1 MDIGTMSL
9 LLLVAIF
16 VLLAIGV
23 PLGFATGLLGAI
35 IIFFKFGEPGLGLVM
50 QRVYDLAV
58 TYAIIA
64 VPLFIFMASLLERSG
79 IARDMYDA
87 LNVALGRMRGG
98 VAVVTTVMAVIMAAM
113 SGIIG
118 GEIVLLGLVALPQML
133 RLGYNQNL
141 AIGTICAGG
150 SLGTMIPP
158 SVVLIMFGLITE
170 TSINALFTAAF
181 LPGLLM
187 GALYILYII
196 VRTRLNPSLAPLQT
210 EIRARAGA
218 GPAAGAPAA
227 GDPAVGDSAARAP
240 AAGDSAVRAL
250 TSGDSEAGDSAVCA
264 LTSGDSEVGDST
276 ARTPAAGDSSVRASV
291 AGDPAAREPSRVMME
306 TALTAGPFV
315 IGVMVALIAG
325 ARGVE
330 GSDRIAWLIFVSALV
345 ALAIVLKL
353 RNDTRFPV
361 ARGLLPPLIVVDL
374 VLGSI
379 YGGVTG
385 ITEAAAMGVV
395 ASFVLITI
403 RRELGG
409 RMFGEAL
416 AQTFRSVGTIL
427 WVTFGAT
434 VLAGAYS
441 LSGGNT
447 YAANLIVGL
456 DVAPIGII
464 ITMMLVF
471 LVLGMFMDWI
481 GIVLLTMPVFMPIV
495 KQLGYD
501 PIWFG
506 ILFCINMQVA
516 FLTPPFGSAAFYL
529 KSVAPPHID
538 LMAIYRSF
546 GPFMCLQLFVLALV
560 LFFPQ
565 IALVFVR

>member
-35 IIFFKFGEPGLGLVM
+35 VIFFKFGEPGLGLVM

-87 LNVALGRMRGG
+87 LNLAIGRMRGG

-187 GALYILYII
+187 GTLYILYII
-196 VRTRLNPSLAPLQT
+196 VRTRLNPSLAPLQA
-210 EIRARAGA
+210 EIRARAG
-218 GPAAGAPAA
+218 PAAADALAAGGPVVGDPANRALAA
-227 GDPAVGDSAARAP
+227 GDPAARAPATGDPAARVP
-240 AAGDSAVRAL
+240 AAGDSA
-250 TSGDSEAGDSAVCA
+250 
-264 LTSGDSEVGDST
+264 
-276 ARTPAAGDSSVRASV
+276 ARTPAAGD
-291 AGDPAAREPSRVMME
+291 PSRVMME

-315 IGVMVALIAG
+315 IGAMAALIAG

-345 ALAIVLKL
+345 ALGVVLKL

-361 ARGLLPPLIVVDL
+361 AKGLLPPLIVVDL

-441 LSGGNT
+441 LSGGNA

-464 ITMMLVF
+464 VTMMLVF

-538 LMAIYRSF
+538 LVAIYRSF

>member
-210 EIRARAGA
+210 EIRAQAGA

-240 AAGDSAVRAL
+240 AAGDSTVR
-250 TSGDSEAGDSAVCA
+250 A

-276 ARTPAAGDSSVRASV
+276 ARTPA

-345 ALAIVLKL
+345 AVGIVLKL

-546 GPFMCLQLFVLALV
+546 GRSCACNSSCSPWCCSSPDRSGLRALTK
-560 LFFPQ
+560 LRETL
-565 IALVFVR
+565 LVARKGV

>member
-87 LNVALGRMRGG
+87 LNAALGRMRGG

-133 RLGYNQNL
+133 RLGYNRNL

-210 EIRARAGA
+210 EIRAQA
-218 GPAAGAPAA
+218 GPAAA
-227 GDPAVGDSAARAP
+227 GTLTAGGDA
-240 AAGDSAVRAL
+240 
-250 TSGDSEAGDSAVCA
+250 
-264 LTSGDSEVGDST
+264 GDST
-276 ARTPAAGDSSVRASV
+276 ARESSPVT
-291 AGDPAAREPSRVMME
+291 ME
-306 TALTAGPFV
+306 TVLTVGPFV
-315 IGVMVALIAG
+315 VGLLAALIAG

-345 ALAIVLKL
+345 ALGIVLKL

-464 ITMMLVF
+464 VTMMLVF

-538 LMAIYRSF
+538 LVAIYRSF

-560 LFFPQ
+560 LFFPG

>member
-87 LNVALGRMRGG
+87 LNAALGRMRGG

-210 EIRARAGA
+210 EIGAQA
-218 GPAAGAPAA
+218 GPA
-227 GDPAVGDSAARAP
+227 AVGDSAVRVP
-240 AAGDSAVRAL
+240 VAGTQA
-250 TSGDSEAGDSAVCA
+250 
-264 LTSGDSEVGDST
+264 VGDPT
-276 ARTPAAGDSSVRASV
+276 DRTPAAGD
-291 AGDPAAREPSRVMME
+291 PTARESSPVTME
-306 TALTAGPFV
+306 TALTVGPFV
-315 IGVMVALIAG
+315 VGLLAALIAG
-325 ARGVE
+325 ASGVE

-345 ALAIVLKL
+345 ALGIVLKL

-464 ITMMLVF
+464 VTMMLVF

-538 LMAIYRSF
+538 LVAIYRSF

-560 LFFPQ
+560 LFFPG

>member
-35 IIFFKFGEPGLGLVM
+35 VIFFKFGEPGLGLVM

-87 LNVALGRMRGG
+87 LNLAIGRMRGG

-196 VRTRLNPSLAPLQT
+196 VRTRLNPSLAPLQA
-210 EIRARAGA
+210 EIRARAGPA
-218 GPAAGAPAA
+218 AAGALAAGGPVAGESANRALAA
-227 GDPAVGDSAARAP
+227 GDPAARAPATGDPAARVP
-240 AAGDSAVRAL
+240 AAGDSA
-250 TSGDSEAGDSAVCA
+250 
-264 LTSGDSEVGDST
+264 
-276 ARTPAAGDSSVRASV
+276 ARTPAAGD
-291 AGDPAAREPSRVMME
+291 PSRVMME

-315 IGVMVALIAG
+315 IGAMAALIAG

-330 GSDRIAWLIFVSALV
+330 GSDRITWLIFVSALV
-345 ALAIVLKL
+345 ALGVVLKL

-361 ARGLLPPLIVVDL
+361 AKGLLPPLIVVDL

-441 LSGGNT
+441 LSGGNA

-464 ITMMLVF
+464 VTMMLVF

-538 LMAIYRSF
+538 LVAIYRSF

>member
-35 IIFFKFGEPGLGLVM
+35 VIFFKFGEPGLGLVM

-87 LNVALGRMRGG
+87 LNLAIGRMRGG

-187 GALYILYII
+187 GTLYILYII
-196 VRTRLNPSLAPLQT
+196 VRTRLNPSLAPLQA
-210 EIRARAGA
+210 EIRARV
-218 GPAAGAPAA
+218 GPAAAGALAAGGPVVGDPASRALAAGDPAARAPATGDPAARVPAA
-227 GDPAVGDSAARAP
+227 GDPAARAP
-240 AAGDSAVRAL
+240 AAGD
-250 TSGDSEAGDSAVCA
+250 
-264 LTSGDSEVGDST
+264 
-276 ARTPAAGDSSVRASV
+276 PAARAP
-291 AGDPAAREPSRVMME
+291 ATGDPAARAPATGDPSRVMME

-315 IGVMVALIAG
+315 IGAMAALIAG

-345 ALAIVLKL
+345 ALGVVLKL

-361 ARGLLPPLIVVDL
+361 AKGLLPPLIVVDL

-441 LSGGNT
+441 LSGGNA

-464 ITMMLVF
+464 VTMMLVF

-538 LMAIYRSF
+538 LVAIYRSF

>member
-1 MDIGTMSL
+1 
-9 LLLVAIF
+9 
-16 VLLAIGV
+16 
-23 PLGFATGLLGAI
+23 
-35 IIFFKFGEPGLGLVM
+35 
-50 QRVYDLAV
+50 
-58 TYAIIA
+58 
-64 VPLFIFMASLLERSG
+64 MASLLERSG
-79 IARDMYDA
+79 IAREMYDA

-141 AIGTICAGG
+141 AIGTICAGR

-210 EIRARAGA
+210 EIGAQA
-218 GPAAGAPAA
+218 GPAAGGSIAPEPSPVTMEA
-227 GDPAVGDSAARAP
+227 
-240 AAGDSAVRAL
+240 AL
-250 TSGDSEAGDSAVCA
+250 TV
-264 LTSGDSEVGDST
+264 
-276 ARTPAAGDSSVRASV
+276 
-291 AGDPAAREPSRVMME
+291 
-306 TALTAGPFV
+306 GPFV
-315 IGVMVALIAG
+315 IGVLAALIAG

-345 ALAIVLKL
+345 ALGIVLKL
-353 RNDTRFPV
+353 RNDTRFLV

-441 LSGGNT
+441 LSGGNA

-464 ITMMLVF
+464 VTMMLVF

-560 LFFPQ
+560 LFFPG

>member
-210 EIRARAGA
+210 EIRAQA
-218 GPAAGAPAA
+218 GPAAAGVLTAGALTAGAPA
-227 GDPAVGDSAARAP
+227 
-240 AAGDSAVRAL
+240 
-250 TSGDSEAGDSAVCA
+250 
-264 LTSGDSEVGDST
+264 VGDST
-276 ARTPAAGDSSVRASV
+276 ARTPVAGDMAARVPVAGTPGVGDSTARAPV
-291 AGDPAAREPSRVMME
+291 AGDPAARETAPVMME
-306 TALTAGPFV
+306 TVLTVGPFV
-315 IGVMVALIAG
+315 IGLLAALIAG

-345 ALAIVLKL
+345 ALGIVLKL
-353 RNDTRFPV
+353 RNDPRFPV

-395 ASFVLITI
+395 ASFILITI

-560 LFFPQ
+560 LFFPGL
-565 IALVFVR
+565 ALVFVR

>member
-87 LNVALGRMRGG
+87 LNAALGRMRGG

-210 EIRARAGA
+210 EIRAQA
-218 GPAAGAPAA
+218 GPAAAGALTAGGDA
-227 GDPAVGDSAARAP
+227 GDP
-240 AAGDSAVRAL
+240 
-250 TSGDSEAGDSAVCA
+250 T
-264 LTSGDSEVGDST
+264 
-276 ARTPAAGDSSVRASV
+276 
-291 AGDPAAREPSRVMME
+291 AREPSPVMME
-306 TALTAGPFV
+306 TVLTVGPFV
-315 IGVMVALIAG
+315 IGLLAALIAG

-345 ALAIVLKL
+345 ALGIVLKL

-464 ITMMLVF
+464 VTMMLVF

-538 LMAIYRSF
+538 LVAIYRSF

-560 LFFPQ
+560 LFFPG

>member
-35 IIFFKFGEPGLGLVM
+35 VIFFKFGEPGLGLVM

-87 LNVALGRMRGG
+87 LNLAIGRMRGG

-196 VRTRLNPSLAPLQT
+196 VRTRLNPSLAPLQA
-210 EIRARAGA
+210 EIRARAGPA
-218 GPAAGAPAA
+218 AAGALAAGGPVAGESANRALAA
-227 GDPAVGDSAARAP
+227 GDPAARAPATGDPAARVPAARAP
-240 AAGDSAVRAL
+240 AAGD
-250 TSGDSEAGDSAVCA
+250 
-264 LTSGDSEVGDST
+264 
-276 ARTPAAGDSSVRASV
+276 
-291 AGDPAAREPSRVMME
+291 PSRVMME

-315 IGVMVALIAG
+315 IGAMAALIAG

-345 ALAIVLKL
+345 ALGVVLKL

-361 ARGLLPPLIVVDL
+361 AKGLLPPLIVVDL

-441 LSGGNT
+441 LSGGNA

-464 ITMMLVF
+464 VTMMLVF

-538 LMAIYRSF
+538 LVAIYRSF

>member
-87 LNVALGRMRGG
+87 LNAALGRMRGG

-210 EIRARAGA
+210 EIGAQA
-218 GPAAGAPAA
+218 GPAAAGAPTAGGDA
-227 GDPAVGDSAARAP
+227 GDP
-240 AAGDSAVRAL
+240 
-250 TSGDSEAGDSAVCA
+250 T
-264 LTSGDSEVGDST
+264 
-276 ARTPAAGDSSVRASV
+276 
-291 AGDPAAREPSRVMME
+291 AREPSPVTME
-306 TALTAGPFV
+306 TALTVGPFV
-315 IGVMVALIAG
+315 IGLLAALIAG
-325 ARGVE
+325 ASGVE

-345 ALAIVLKL
+345 ALGIVLKL

-464 ITMMLVF
+464 VTMMLVF

-538 LMAIYRSF
+538 LVAIYRSF

-560 LFFPQ
+560 LFFPG

>member
-35 IIFFKFGEPGLGLVM
+35 VIFFKFGEPGLGLVM

-196 VRTRLNPSLAPLQT
+196 VRTRLNPSLAPLQA
-210 EIRARAGA
+210 EIRARAGPA
-218 GPAAGAPAA
+218 AAGALAAGGPVVGDPANRALAA
-227 GDPAVGDSAARAP
+227 GDPAARAP
-240 AAGDSAVRAL
+240 AAGDSV
-250 TSGDSEAGDSAVCA
+250 
-264 LTSGDSEVGDST
+264 
-276 ARTPAAGDSSVRASV
+276 ARVPAAGD
-291 AGDPAAREPSRVMME
+291 PSRVMME

-315 IGVMVALIAG
+315 IGAMAALIAG

-345 ALAIVLKL
+345 ALGVVLKL

-361 ARGLLPPLIVVDL
+361 AKGLLPPLIVVDL

-441 LSGGNT
+441 LSGGNA

-464 ITMMLVF
+464 VTMMLVF

-538 LMAIYRSF
+538 LVAIYRSF